1 MTDSADQAT
10 VSPLTAGDFAPMAL
24 RILRTVVDTARA
36 RGTEIFTETLYFAF
50 FAVAFDSRAYK
61 DPELPVMV
69 FLLAALDS
77 TKNGSER
84 YDAQRKTY
92 SVSGPLPRTQDPEPF
107 KPDEQLPRL
116 SANASRL
123 LEAATGLASTGPGP
137 VGARHVLAA
146 MIAPNIGSEPYAR
159 RRFEEL
165 GIDLAAF
172 RAGFLGILADTF
184 PKDDMA
190 QWQAFLGVRPSKT
203 TKRSQGKTV
212 KAGNAA
218 EAVPPSAGEKN
229 GTDNSPPAGEAV
241 QSHPTASPD
250 QTDIGEPSDHAPDP
264 LVERLLSR
272 RLAVSTLGSKD
283 VNGALDLI
291 DGPGHWGF
299 GPNIDEGDFVVI
311 YFPKTLA
318 SDSRLARARGKQTH
332 GLRFLARTGSPSSPA
347 GPADNFRHSAQIAET
362 LDLPDPIDP
371 YSYAAPPIADW
382 PLAKA
387 RFRGAGQQKDPLPQ
401 DLAHA
406 LWTEILAEN
415 PESRPTLESWVGEQA
430 GAPRPGDLETEVST
444 HATSDL
450 WTVDDKLDYAQYARA
465 IFHFLNDVRTEP
477 PLTISIQAPWGG
489 GKTSLMRMIQQQ
501 IDPKGYEL
509 AIGQNQALPNAM
521 PIQVVRGLW
530 SEAKATILRLF
541 RKPAAPSSDDK
552 APTTRNALKEL
563 ERATDDQPAEGDV
576 DLGRGTCPSIW
587 FNAWRYQSSDQI
599 WAGLAEAIIR
609 GITDRMEP
617 AERER
622 FLLRL
627 HLNRVDPE
635 RIRRKVYDAVF
646 SRFLDIMRRLGIGAL
661 CALLALAGF
670 AAIWAPLTAS
680 ASGVIVAA
688 FGTALAYWKAR
699 IQTEDEPAKLNLSDY
714 VSVPNY
720 SEKLGFVHHVVE
732 DLRKV
737 FALLPRV
744 ERDGVLQP
752 APLTIFIDD
761 LDRCAPQKVAEVF
774 EAINL
779 FVAGEFPNCF
789 IVIGMDTEVVAA
801 ALEEAHKDV
810 IQHLPNYARRSPIGW
825 RFMDKF
831 VQLPFVIPP
840 IDRQAVENYAEY
852 LAAAEDTDARK
863 VQARAEERGKE
874 AAESIIVFSLEQG
887 SADEEIIARL
897 TEDYLPEDVEAG
909 GKAVRE
915 AERLARRDVEKVKKI
930 RKLDQRAAELSAN
943 AQKIRALLIAAKE
956 TFSNNPRELKRLANA
971 YRFYYNLRWARMTA
985 MDGQDAPADVP
996 TEAQL
1001 QNWLIFSLGWP
1012 EVVRWLRR
1020 SYSQWEAGDDPQA
1033 ETPDSKPLER
1043 GPTDTDV
1050 RHRLAQLEAHAVTM
1064 VSYRDGTDA
1073 NAEERSRSPSCAD
1086 WAGRLAEEFGLPK
1099 DVPWLT
1105 DERLFS
1111 FIRGVAVGTDDQKL
1125 SEGAGRGFW

>member
-1 MTDSADQAT
+1 MPNSADQAT
-10 VSPLTAGDFAPMAL
+10 GSPLIDYAYTPMAL
-24 RILRTVVDTARA
+24 RILRTAVAGARA
-36 RGTEIFTETLYFAF
+36 RRTGVFTETLYFAF
-50 FAVAFDSRAYK
+50 MATAFAEIDDS
-61 DPELPVMV
+61 DPEAGVLS
-69 FLLAALDS
+69 LLHATVESTDGATDLYWKQQETYAA
-77 TKNGSER
+77 
-84 YDAQRKTY
+84 
-92 SVSGPLPRTQDPEPF
+92 SGPVPTVQPPDPFDPTQPA
-107 KPDEQLPRL
+107 PDL
-116 SANASRL
+116 SDNVRAILAM
-123 LEAATGLASTGPGP
+123 AAELAESNDGQI
-137 VGARHVLAA
+137 GARHLLGGILV
-146 MIAPNIGSEPYAR
+146 PNVGKDPYAPR
-159 RRFEEL
+159 RLAEI
-165 GIDLAAF
+165 GIDLAALRDRLTEYVF
-172 RAGFLGILADTF
+172 TNWPDEFPNWKFWQFDLKGAQGAAQKVQKQAPPGVQKAQLKHKFDPDTSQATDTAL
-184 PKDDMA
+184 PTDDGDA
-190 QWQAFLGVRPSKT
+190 
-203 TKRSQGKTV
+203 
-212 KAGNAA
+212 
-218 EAVPPSAGEKN
+218 
-229 GTDNSPPAGEAV
+229 
-241 QSHPTASPD
+241 
-250 QTDIGEPSDHAPDP
+250 DP
-264 LVERLLSR
+264 LIDRLLTR
-272 RLAVSTLGSKD
+272 RLTVSTMGSSD
-283 VNGALDLI
+283 VDAAARLI
-291 DGPGHWGF
+291 DFGSQQAPSWGIGPPIGR
-299 GPNIDEGDFVVI
+299 GDLVLI

-318 SDSRLARARGKQTH
+318 GNPQLADLGDQSF
-332 GLRFLARTGSPSSPA
+332 GLRFILRADADSEPA
-347 GPADNFRHSAQIAET
+347 GPDDNFRHHVTFSTPLELSSPVDPYGYATGTPIAEW
-362 LDLPDPIDP
+362 PI
-371 YSYAAPPIADW
+371 
-382 PLAKA
+382 AKA
-387 RFRGAGQQKDPLPQ
+387 RFRRAGLQKEPLPQ
-401 DLAHA
+401 DLARA
-406 LWTEILAEN
+406 LWTEILAKN
-415 PESRPTLESWVGEQA
+415 PETRPTLESWVED
-430 GAPRPGDLETEVST
+430 RPGTAGPGPAQFGAEVST

-450 WTVDDKLDYAQYARA
+450 WTVDDKLDYARYARA
-465 IFHFLNDVRTEP
+465 IFHFLNDARTEP

-509 AIGQNQALPNAM
+509 ATGQHQPQRIANAVQA
-521 PIQVVRGLW
+521 VRSVW
-530 SEAKATILRLF
+530 SEARGMLMRLF
-541 RKPAAPSSDDK
+541 RRAPAPPPDDK

-563 ERATDDQPAEGDV
+563 DRAADDEPAQGDV
-576 DLGRGTCPSIW
+576 ALGAGTCASIW

-646 SRFLDIMRRLGIGAL
+646 SRFLDILRRVGLWVL
-661 CALLALAGF
+661 CGLLALAGF
-670 AAIWAPLTAS
+670 AAIWLPVTAS
-680 ASGVIVAA
+680 VSGVIATA

-714 VSVPNY
+714 VDVPNY

-737 FALLPRV
+737 FALLPRI
-744 ERDGVLQP
+744 ERDGEMKP

-810 IQHLPNYARRSPIGW
+810 IKHLPNYARRSPIGW

-840 IDRQAVENYAEY
+840 IDMRAVENYAEY
-852 LAAAEDTDARK
+852 LAAAEDSDARK
-863 VQARAEERGKE
+863 VQARAEERGKSAME
-874 AAESIIVFSLEQG
+874 TIVFSLEQG
-887 SADEEIIARL
+887 SADEEIVARL
-897 TEDYLPEDVEAG
+897 KEDYLPEDVGAG
-909 GKAVRE
+909 GKAAIE
-915 AERLARRDVEKVKKI
+915 AERLARREVEKVKNL
-930 RKLDQRAAELSAN
+930 RKLDQRAAEQNAN

-971 YRFYYNLRWARMTA
+971 YRFYYNLRSARISSA
-985 MDGQDAPADVP
+985 EGQENAVEVP

-1020 SYSQWEAGDDPQA
+1020 SYSQWEDGDGAEADTAGSEP
-1033 ETPDSKPLER
+1033 PER

-1050 RHRLAQLEAHAVTM
+1050 RHRLAQLEAHAIAIVT
-1064 VSYRDGTDA
+1064 YRDSSDDHAADKTRA
-1073 NAEERSRSPSCAD
+1073 PSCAD

-1099 DVPWLT
+1099 EVPWLM

-1111 FIRGVAVGTDDQKL
+1111 FIRGVAYGADDQKL